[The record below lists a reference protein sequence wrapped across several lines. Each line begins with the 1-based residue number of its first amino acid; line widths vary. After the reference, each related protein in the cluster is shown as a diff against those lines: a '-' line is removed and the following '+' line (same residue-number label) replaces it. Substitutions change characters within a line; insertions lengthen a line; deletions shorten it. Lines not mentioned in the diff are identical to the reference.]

1 MPNNTCSNLYVDT
14 GRLRHQGS
22 VLPVSVLPYLT
33 SYWTCRV
40 LYNNCKS
47 RDCKSQSSLFL
58 SFLPIPILT
67 SPTQSQCA
75 RTLLPINLNV
85 VFVPL
90 SNPAFTPNPP
100 IPPNPPLVVAPTVLR
115 LKYNVFFE
123 PTNNHAIM
131 HNVEL

>member
-1 MPNNTCSNLYVDT
+1 MIYMSCSLT
-14 GRLRHQGS
+14 G
-22 VLPVSVLPYLT
+22 PVTTVKVES
-33 SYWTCRV
+33 
-40 LYNNCKS
+40 NC
-47 RDCKSQSSLFL
+47 SSFL
-58 SFLPIPILT
+58 SFLTSFPS